1 MVHEAHAAAMRRGR
15 PDAEVSVRSW
25 VLTGER
31 HQPMRLEDRAEP
43 ALAPSQVRVEV
54 LAAALNYRDVF
65 MFDEPQR
72 PGLVPL
78 SDGAGEVTEVGSG
91 VTDLRPGDRVVGGFF
106 AEWIGGPPRRA
117 NLDSALG
124 GDLDGVLSERVV
136 LEAAAVAKIPRALSF
151 AEAAT
156 FPCAGVTAWHGL
168 MGHEFPVAQGDTVLT
183 LGSGGVSVFALQIA
197 KLAGAAVIATSS
209 SPAKLERLR
218 ELGADVLLDYTAAD
232 WDAAA
237 IQATGGRG
245 VDFIVE
251 TGGAATLGRS
261 LRSCAVGGCV
271 TLVGLLSG
279 QATDADAG
287 LIHERSLTLRSIYVG
302 PVTMLRDCL
311 AAFAASGVRPVID
324 RVFGFAEAPAAFGYL
339 RSGSH
344 LGKIVIER

>member
-1 MVHEAHAAAMRRGR
+1 
-15 PDAEVSVRSW
+15 

-31 HQPMRLEDRAEP
+31 REPMRLEDRDEP
-43 ALAPSQVRVEV
+43 ALTAAQVRVEV
-54 LAAALNYRDVF
+54 RAAALNYRDIY
-65 MFDEPQR
+65 MYDEPQR
-72 PGLVPL
+72 PRLVPL
-78 SDGAGEVTEVGSG
+78 SDGAGEVVEVGSG
-91 VTDLRPGDRVVGGFF
+91 VTELRPGDRVVGGFF
-106 AEWIGGPPRRA
+106 ARWTSGPARRA
-117 NLDSALG
+117 DLGSALG

-136 LEAAAVAKIPRALSF
+136 LEAAAVARVPEAFSF

-168 MGHEFPVAQGDTVLT
+168 MGNEFPPGPGDTVLT
-183 LGSGGVSVFALQIA
+183 LGSGGVSVFALQTA

-218 ELGADVLLDYTAAD
+218 ELGADVLLDYTGPD

-237 IQATGGRG
+237 RLATGGRG

-287 LIHERSLTLRSIYVG
+287 LIHDHSLTLRSIYVG

-311 AAFAASGVRPVID
+311 DGFAASGVRPLID
-324 RVFGFAEAPAAFGYL
+324 RTFGFGDAPAAFGYL
-339 RSGSH
+339 RSGNH